1 MKILSFIFLFSLM
14 TCSSEKLEEYDLII
28 ANVNLID
35 GTGSEIKTGVNVY
48 IKENIIESINSNKIQ
63 QKENVIDGSNKYII
77 PGLFDSH
84 VHISNYQD
92 EFPKLIHFGVTSI
105 FVTGGKIATNDYY
118 SQMRDLANQDSIP
131 APRVYHTS
139 QIFTVEGKHPSYA
152 NLSGDWRDG
161 ENIYFIS
168 DTLQIEQ
175 LVKQVA
181 LKPIKGIKLVIE
193 DGVQPPFSERI
204 EQTIINK
211 INDEALKN
219 GTRIFAHISDN
230 VELKMA
236 LDAGIYNFVHFTG
249 VDIDSMYDKQLIEQ
263 IRGKRVSWITTL
275 MLDKSMIYPNHP
287 EWVSSELLG
296 IYGVQNFK
304 NLTNPLFKFRAEE
317 SIQYYK
323 DNYSFENPTLKEIV
337 QFQVDDIKM
346 LTEIGVNMVSGTD
359 SGNPFILPG
368 YSIHEEM
375 QLLELGGMDRMKIIE
390 MTTRN
395 AARMLNVS
403 DRLGTIEVGKL
414 ADLVLLDKNPLDSI
428 ENTLSINLVVKNGK
442 IQKRINN

>member
-1 MKILSFIFLFSLM
+1 M